1 MCAQGVL
8 LYGPPGTGA
17 PPTHAASS
25 RKMCSVTCLERKY
38 PLFSNVIFSDL
49 PTPGKTLI
57 AKAIATNIDAKFL
70 KVVASAIVDKYI
82 GESARLISEMFGKQ
96 VPPAA
101 KRACAPKH
109 RSWRPCA
116 TAC

>member
-1 MCAQGVL
+1 MCTGRALVR
-8 LYGPPGTGA
+8 PPGNRCSS
-17 PPTHAASS
+17 HA
-25 RKMCSVTCLERKY
+25 RCLFRSVTCLERKY
-38 PLFSNVIFSDL
+38 PLFSNVIFADL

-82 GESARLISEMFGKQ
+82 GESARLIREMFGKQ